1 VIKFKEVLTDIF
13 FDLDHTLWDF
23 EKNSMLTFDKIF
35 NEQIL
40 SIDLEQFIFYYNPIN
55 HDYWKKYRENKISQD
70 ELRYN
75 RLADTFEQMKFKTTN
90 SQIDQISEAYITYL
104 SSFSHL
110 FEGAIPLL
118 EKLKSNYHLHII
130 TNGFEQ
136 VQNLK
141 IKNSGLKTFF
151 DFIFTAEKVGFKKPH
166 PQIFI
171 EALNQTKADPKK
183 SLMIGDS
190 LEADILGA
198 LTQGM
203 HAIHFNSHQEELHDK
218 CLIVNSLNELN
229 TLF

>member
-1 VIKFKEVLTDIF
+1 MEDIKNIF

-23 EKNSMLTFDKIF
+23 EKNSSLTFKFLIKKYDLNVSFEHFLKI
-35 NEQIL
+35 
-40 SIDLEQFIFYYNPIN
+40 YMPIN
-55 HDYWKKYRENKISQD
+55 FSLWDLYRDEKITKQY
-70 ELRYN
+70 LRYN

-171 EALNQTKADPKK
+171 EARNITLNPSFNIDMLEHIEAEYNE
-183 SLMIGDS
+183 SSEHVFLVDS
-190 LEADILGA
+190 AVVPE
-198 LTQGM
+198 
-203 HAIHFNSHQEELHDK
+203 S
-218 CLIVNSLNELN
+218 
-229 TLF
+229 